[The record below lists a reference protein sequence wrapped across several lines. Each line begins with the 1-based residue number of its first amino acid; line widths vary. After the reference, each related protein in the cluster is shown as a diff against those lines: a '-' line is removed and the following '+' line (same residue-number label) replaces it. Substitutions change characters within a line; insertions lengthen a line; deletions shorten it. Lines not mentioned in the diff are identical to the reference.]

1 MNKNKFKHA
10 FKKASKKVN
19 KKKLYKEELRVQDK
33 KPVYIGKKGT
43 RNLIIVMEELAELQE
58 QLIMYLEGD
67 GDKLL
72 IVEEMAD
79 VYIGLD
85 HIKLICDISDKKISK
100 CKNKKTPKKLLS
112 VIANLSRL
120 QKRISKFIRGKCDK
134 DDLVEEISC
143 VYKSLKVIK
152 KKCGISDKKINK
164 AINVKL
170 NRLEE
175 TKGIYK

>member
-58 QLIMYLEGD
+58 QLIMYLEREE
-67 GDKLL
+67 DKLQ
-72 IVEEMAD
+72 IIEEMAD
-79 VYIGLD
+79 VYMGLD
-85 HIKLICDISDKKISK
+85 YVKQICGISDKKISK
-100 CKNKKTPKKLLS
+100 CKVNHKPKNVVS

-143 VYKSLKVIK
+143 VYESLKVIK